1 MDVNMLPQKI
11 SPLKNMNLDLDNIYI
26 DGWE

>member
-26 DGWE
+26 DG